1 MQIKGMVIKM
11 NQVLSCD
18 MTTGSETKHI
28 IRFALPL
35 LAGNLLQQ
43 LYNIVDTIIVG
54 RFLGDEALAAVGAT
68 GSITYFF
75 YTLCLGLSIGAGV
88 IISQYFGSKKY
99 KQLKTAIFNSA
110 AVTAVFGFAVSII
123 SVLLTEPVLRLLRTP
138 EHLLPVSA
146 GYMRIAC
153 GGTIA
158 VAAYNWINS
167 VMRSLGDSKTPLFF
181 LGFASILNVGLD
193 LLFVVSLNMGVNGA
207 AIATVTA
214 QLSAAILSI
223 IYAFSKNPHIKLSKS
238 EVFID
243 KNAVLKC
250 IKTGIP
256 IAAQN
261 GMISI
266 SMIAI
271 QSVTNTFG
279 ETVMAAY
286 TVSMRIEQFVQ
297 QPFSSLNAAMSA
309 FVGQNIGAGKQKRAI
324 NGLHIGLRISTVFSL
339 AVLILFMIFSQNLV
353 GCFVKT
359 DDVISIGSKA
369 IILTSFF
376 YVFLGSIHV
385 SRGFLNGAGDTNYA
399 FVNGLV
405 EVICRIGLSVILT
418 RIAFIDYWGIWATT
432 CITWFMTA
440 LVSILRY
447 KQGKWKSKAVL

>member
-1 MQIKGMVIKM
+1 
-11 NQVLSCD
+11 
-18 MTTGSETKHI
+18 MTKGSETRHI

-43 LYNIVDTIIVG
+43 LYNVVDTIIVG
-54 RFLGDEALAAVGAT
+54 QYLGDDALAAVGAT

-88 IISQYFGSKKY
+88 IISQYFGSKQY
-99 KQLKTAIFNSA
+99 NQVKTAIFNSA
-110 AVTAVFGFAVSII
+110 AVTAIFGVAVSII
-123 SVLLTEPVLRLLRTP
+123 SVLLTEPVLKLLKTP
-138 EHLLPVSA
+138 ENLFPTSV
-146 GYMRIAC
+146 GYMKIAC

-181 LGFASILNVGLD
+181 LGFASILNVALD
-193 LLFVVSLNMGVNGA
+193 LIFVVSMNMGVNGA
-207 AIATVTA
+207 ATATVTS
-214 QLSAAILSI
+214 QVCAAALSI
-223 IYAFSKNPHIKLSKS
+223 IYAFFKNPHIKLSEK
-238 EVFID
+238 EIHID
-243 KNAVLKC
+243 KNAMLKC

-256 IAAQN
+256 IAVQN

-339 AVLILFMIFSQNLV
+339 AVILVFLFLSQNLV
-353 GCFVKT
+353 GCFVKGN
-359 DDVISIGSKA
+359 DVIAIGSKA

-376 YVFLGSIHV
+376 YISLGAIHV
-385 SRGFLNGAGDTNYA
+385 SRGFLNGAGDTGYA

-405 EVICRIGLSVILT
+405 EVICRIGLSVTLT
-418 RIAFIDYWGIWATT
+418 RISFIGHWGIWTTT
-432 CITWFMTA
+432 CITWFATA
-440 LVSILRY
+440 VISILRY
-447 KQGKWKSKAVL
+447 KQGKWKCKAIL

>member
-1 MQIKGMVIKM
+1 MS
-11 NQVLSCD
+11 NALSRD
-18 MTTGSETKHI
+18 MTTGNETKHI
-28 IRFALPL
+28 IAFALPL

-43 LYNIVDTIIVG
+43 LYNVVDTIIVG
-54 RFLGDEALAAVGAT
+54 QYLGDDALAAVGAT

-88 IISQYFGSKKY
+88 IISQYFGSKQY
-99 KQLKTAIFNSA
+99 SQVKTAIFNSA
-110 AVTAVFGFAVSII
+110 AVTAIFGVAVSII
-123 SVLLTEPVLRLLRTP
+123 SVLLTEPVLKLLRTP
-138 EHLLPVSA
+138 ENLFPTSV
-146 GYMRIAC
+146 GYMKIAC

-181 LGFASILNVGLD
+181 LGFASILNVALD
-193 LLFVVSLNMGVNGA
+193 LLFVVSMNKGVNGA
-207 AIATVTA
+207 ASATVTS
-214 QLSAAILSI
+214 QVCAAALSI
-223 IYAFSKNPHIKLSKS
+223 IYAFSKNSYIKLSKKDIHIS
-238 EVFID
+238 KDAMF
-243 KNAVLKC
+243 KC

-256 IAAQN
+256 IAVQN

-309 FVGQNIGAGKQKRAI
+309 FIGQNIGAGEQKRAI
-324 NGLHIGLRISTVFSL
+324 KGLHIGLRISTVFSL
-339 AVLILFMIFSQNLV
+339 AVILVFLILSQNLV
-353 GCFVKT
+353 GCFVKGN
-359 DDVISIGSKA
+359 DVISIGSKA

-385 SRGFLNGAGDTNYA
+385 SRGFLNGAGDTGYA
-399 FVNGLV
+399 LANGLV
-405 EVICRIGLSVILT
+405 EVVCRIGLSVVLT
-418 RIAFIDYWGIWATT
+418 RISFIGYWGIWTTT
-432 CITWFMTA
+432 CITWFATA

-447 KQGKWKSKAVL
+447 KQGKWKSKSVL